1 MSQLQDQAQN
11 FVKYFFQQYPNFSSD
26 KDGKAIKFTVQD
38 SEYRIYT
45 PSVHVT
51 NNGNLWTVQ
60 VKMDHIR
67 GGDTDDHCTLNL
79 WFQKD
84 GAYTQPPTADVSFSG
99 DNWESAVNFV
109 GQCVDVVLEVTDGVE
124 EVVSAGL
131 GVVFAPETVG
141 GSVALAVAT
150 DVATLAISTAIDVS
164 FQLTGKL
171 ASYLEKLTDDG
182 GRAYFSDVIA
192 HAFARLQCAFMDAA
206 TGKKNPKL
214 EFDFDNF
221 KKAIS
226 MNHQT
231 TKNGKAVE
239 YYTAS
244 DNYRSW
250 KQDFTVSYNSQSMMI
265 SGKIDRIRN
274 NDTDDHILIM
284 VNCGSDGYVTSAQCS
299 ITMEDRDVITVPAI
313 TINSEGQL
321 VQVNPAAKTTTP
333 SSENDIFNGFK
344 KCIDQA
350 LKAQPD
356 YSSFSDN
363 RKQIPYAAA
372 ENLQW
377 IQKGVKIA
385 KS

>member
-1 MSQLQDQAQN
+1 MSQLEDQAKN
-11 FVKYFFQQYPNFSSD
+11 FVKYFLQQYPNFSSD
-26 KDGKAIKFTVQD
+26 KGGSAIKFTAQD
-38 SEYRIYT
+38 SEYRIYS
-45 PSVHVT
+45 PSVHVSS
-51 NNGNLWTVQ
+51 NGNLWTVE

-67 GGDTDDHCTLNL
+67 GAEVDDHCTLNL

-84 GAYTQPPTADVSFSG
+84 GAYTQPPTAAISFSG
-99 DNWESAVNFV
+99 DNWENAVSFV
-109 GQCVDVVLEVTDGVE
+109 GECVDVVLDVTDGVE
-124 EVVSAGL
+124 ELVSAGL

-182 GRAYFSDVIA
+182 GRAYFSDIIA
-192 HAFARLQCAFMDAA
+192 HAFARLQCAFMEAA
-206 TGKKNPKL
+206 TGRETPRL
-214 EFDFDNF
+214 EFNFDNF

-226 MNHQT
+226 VSHQT
-231 TKNGKAVE
+231 TKNGYAVE

-244 DNYRSW
+244 DDYRSW
-250 KQDFTVSYNSQSMMI
+250 KQDFTVSYNSQGMMI

-274 NDTDDHILIM
+274 NDPDDHILIM
-284 VNCGSDGYVTSAQCS
+284 VNCGSDGHVTSAQCS
-299 ITMEDRDVITVPAI
+299 ITMNNHAVISVPAVV
-313 TINSEGQL
+313 INSAGQL
-321 VQVNPAAKTTTP
+321 VQVDPVTKTTTA
-333 SSENDIFNGFK
+333 SSDSDIFHAFK
-344 KCIDQA
+344 HAVDRA

-356 YSSFSDN
+356 YNSFSDN
-363 RKQIPYAAA
+363 VKQIPTAAA
-372 ENLQW
+372 ENLEW